1 MQQVCASLIINSAPT
16 CSDNVQHAVLFS
28 PHPTQTCC
36 VVSSP
41 GASSKKLRR
50 GMHARV
56 HLRHGSYESHQFNKK
71 GISVC
76 HAQMS
81 GGTINAY
88 RIMEVDI
95 VSKNERVKVGLY
107 LCF

>member
-1 MQQVCASLIINSAPT
+1 M
-16 CSDNVQHAVLFS
+16 
-28 PHPTQTCC
+28 
-36 VVSSP
+36 
-41 GASSKKLRR
+41 
-50 GMHARV
+50 
-56 HLRHGSYESHQFNKK
+56 HLRHGSCESHQFNKK

-81 GGTINAY
+81 GGAINAY